1 MTLTVESPSTCQYIR
16 FTMMWWMLEKRALK
30 HTHETISHS
39 DWLRLYR
46 ILATLSAIW
55 VQLKVLVHLNIYSYY
70 GLYNERSRN

>member
-1 MTLTVESPSTCQYIR
+1 MTLTAESPSTCQYIR
-16 FTMMWWMLEKRALK
+16 FTMKVVDVGKRALK

-55 VQLKVLVHLNIYSYY
+55 FQLKGLVHLNIYSYF
-70 GLYNERSRN
+70 GLYNERRRS